1 MAKLD
6 PWGST
11 LVYSTFLGGSDSEW
25 ASDIAVDRPGNV
37 YVAGHAGNSPD
48 FPTSNPFQPNPLG
61 GQDAFVTKVARAV
74 YVVNAN
80 DDVHDGTCDA
90 THCSLREAIATANAI
105 GEATIVFNIPG
116 PGPHRIRPSSPLPYL
131 TVPVIIDGYTQPG
144 SSPNTN
150 PPHQGSNA
158 VLMIELE
165 GTNAGTNVDGLVLTG
180 GGSTVRGL
188 VVNRFDGNG
197 IVIANS
203 SGSVV
208 EGNYIGTDNAGTAAL
223 GNGGDGVLI
232 FEAAYNTVG
241 GTSPGSRNVI
251 SGNSFS
257 GIEIRGSNSTS
268 NKVQGNFIGTDV
280 SGTADLDNEKKKQPG
295 VFING
300 APNNVI
306 GGTVAGAGNIIA
318 YNSTDG
324 VVVDGSGTGNA
335 ISSNSIFA
343 NASLGIDL
351 NDDGNTLN
359 DLFDADSG
367 ANNLQNSPAVFR
379 AEIDIDG
386 NLIVEYAVDTNDSR
400 SLYPI
405 RV

>member
-1 MAKLD
+1 M
-6 PWGST
+6 
-11 LVYSTFLGGSDSEW
+11 
-25 ASDIAVDRPGNV
+25 
-37 YVAGHAGNSPD
+37 
-48 FPTSNPFQPNPLG
+48 
-61 GQDAFVTKVARAV
+61 TKIARAV

-116 PGPHRIRPSSPLPYL
+116 PGPHTIRPSSPLPYL